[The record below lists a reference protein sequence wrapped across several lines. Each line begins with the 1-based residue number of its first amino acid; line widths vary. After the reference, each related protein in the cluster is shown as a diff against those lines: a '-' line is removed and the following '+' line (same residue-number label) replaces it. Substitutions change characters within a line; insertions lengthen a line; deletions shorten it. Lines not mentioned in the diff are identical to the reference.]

1 MEKFM
6 YLFRGGDAHKPGASP
21 EALQAL
27 VEEMMVWM
35 GDLSKKGLIAG
46 GEPLKRDGMQVSG
59 KQKIVSDGPFVEAK
73 EIVGGFVIVNAKDI
87 QEAVEL
93 AKTCPIVEGNGKIE
107 VRPIQKM
114 EM

>member
-6 YLFRGGDAHKPGASP
+6 YLFRGGDAHKQGASP
-21 EALQAL
+21 QAL
-27 VEEMMVWM
+27 KALVQEMMTWM

-46 GEPLKRDGMQVSG
+46 GEPLQREGMQVSG
-59 KQKIVSDGPFVEAK
+59 TQKIVSDGPYIEAK
-73 EIVGGFVIVNAKDI
+73 EIVGGFVIVHAKDI
-87 QEAVEL
+87 NEAVEL
-93 AKTCPIVEGNGKIE
+93 AKTCPIVEGNGRIE